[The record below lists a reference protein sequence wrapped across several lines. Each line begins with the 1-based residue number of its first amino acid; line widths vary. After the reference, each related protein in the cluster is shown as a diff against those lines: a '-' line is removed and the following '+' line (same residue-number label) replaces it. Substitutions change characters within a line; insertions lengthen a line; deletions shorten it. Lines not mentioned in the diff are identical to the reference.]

1 MVALRTEREKEQ
13 EQNTKQPKRTSS
25 RAHLRIIEPEPIF
38 SIYRLASPASPASVT
53 GWGIPPEALPFVAR
67 KDSLPERVNYADA
80 GCELAPSCLACP
92 LPRCQYDE
100 PGSVRTWLLDA
111 RDREI
116 ALLRRRHRVPIR
128 ALVRTYGLT
137 RRHVFRI
144 LHEQEPDLRSAM
156 KRAKASPL
164 AHV

>member
-1 MVALRTEREKEQ
+1 M
-13 EQNTKQPKRTSS
+13 
-25 RAHLRIIEPEPIF
+25 
-38 SIYRLASPASPASVT
+38 T
-53 GWGIPPEALPFVAR
+53 GWGIRPEVPLPVQRAN
-67 KDSLPERVNYADA
+67 SLPERANYADV

-116 ALLRRRHRVPIR
+116 VRLRQKHRAPNS

-164 AHV
+164 AQV